1 MSFLCLK
8 GGDNIYRFSLSY
20 DNDLSNIIYFP
31 LTIEEFKTTLK
42 TLNKT
47 VDVVNGEQ
55 MTIIKSIPLREF
67 SLKVLLPRDDALV
80 KDSQIWKE
88 PIVYLARLREFKA
101 NKKPLRFIVLRPQED
116 GTELFGGNLLVTL
129 EEYIVNEK
137 AGEEGDF
144 YVDIKLKE
152 YKTIQGKKIIIAQNK
167 TNENGKVQAKEEP
180 QRQTKEPSKTYTVK
194 KGDTLWA
201 IAQKQ
206 LGNGSK
212 WQDIAKLN
220 NISNPNSLQV
230 GQVLKLQ

>member
-1 MSFLCLK
+1 MK
-8 GGDNIYRFSLSY
+8 GGDDIYRFSLSY

-31 LTIEEFKTTLK
+31 LTIEEFKTTVK

-47 VDVVNGEQ
+47 VDVVSGEQ

-67 SLKVLLPRDDALV
+67 NLKVLLPKDDTLV
-80 KDSQIWKE
+80 KDKQIWKE

-129 EEYIVNEK
+129 EEYTVNEK

-144 YVDIKLKE
+144 YIDIKLKE
-152 YKTIQGKKIIIAQNK
+152 YKTIQGKKIIINENK
-167 TNENGKVQAKEEP
+167 SNENGKVQAKEEP
-180 QRQTKEPSKTYTVK
+180 QRQTKEPNKTYTVK
-194 KGDTLWA
+194 KGDTLWT

-206 LGNGSK
+206 LGNGNK
-212 WQDIAKLN
+212 WKDIAKLN
-220 NISNPNSLQV
+220 NISNPNNLQV
-230 GQVLKLQ
+230 GRVLKLQ